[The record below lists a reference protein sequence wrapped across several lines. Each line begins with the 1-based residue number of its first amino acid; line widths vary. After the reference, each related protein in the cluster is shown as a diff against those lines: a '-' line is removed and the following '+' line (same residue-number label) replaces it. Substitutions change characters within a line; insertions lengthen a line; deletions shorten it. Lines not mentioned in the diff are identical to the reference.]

1 MGGVSL
7 GVRTSSCFD
16 MQESELLV
24 PKYFGRRPDSS
35 PLNQPESL
43 TLTDFKLH
51 EIESFEKRLNDRH
64 NT

>member
-43 TLTDFKLH
+43 TLNDSKLH
-51 EIESFEKRLNDRH
+51 EI
-64 NT
+64 